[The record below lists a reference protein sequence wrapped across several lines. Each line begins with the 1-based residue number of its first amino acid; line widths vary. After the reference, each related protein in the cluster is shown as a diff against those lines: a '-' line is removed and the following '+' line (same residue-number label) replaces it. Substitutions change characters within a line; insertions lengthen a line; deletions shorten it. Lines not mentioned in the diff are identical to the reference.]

1 LAPLSDVG
9 GLPLTQ
15 KLILRAPPPQNF
27 PLLKRLKTVLLSN
40 NLIFRM
46 SDDIQESLPNL
57 ETLMMANNSILN
69 LNDLLPLAKVSSL
82 RRLVLTDNHVTKQ
95 PNYRLFLIQHLPQV
109 TVLDFKKVKPKVEPR
124 ISIQR

>member
-1 LAPLSDVG
+1 M
-9 GLPLTQ
+9 
-15 KLILRAPPPQNF
+15 RAPPPQNF